1 MARKKKK
8 APTYF
13 GMNCKTDCSG
23 HRAGRRYALN
33 GGRTLTR
40 SSSSFNEGM
49 RIAQRQM
56 KNKGVTSRMGIKK
69 KSK

>member
-1 MARKKKK
+1 MAKKPV
-8 APTYF
+8 PTYF
-13 GMNCKTDCSG
+13 GMNCKQDCGG

-33 GGRTLTR
+33 GGRSLSR

-56 KNKGVTSRMGIKK
+56 KNKGQRTRMSITK